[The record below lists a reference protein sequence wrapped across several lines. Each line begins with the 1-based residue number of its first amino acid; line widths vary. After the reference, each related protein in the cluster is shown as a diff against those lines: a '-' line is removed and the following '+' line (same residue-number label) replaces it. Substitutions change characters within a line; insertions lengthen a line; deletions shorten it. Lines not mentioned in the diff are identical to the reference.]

1 MNLLNILLPV
11 IIIQLILLSVALLD
25 LKKNERVNGP
35 KLMWVFII
43 IFINLLGP
51 VAYFVF
57 GRRNN

>member
-11 IIIQLILLSVALLD
+11 IIIQLILLSVALVD

>member
-1 MNLLNILLPV
+1 MNLFNIILPV
-11 IIIQLILLSVALLD
+11 IIIQLILMVVALVD
-25 LKKNERVNGP
+25 LKKSESVNGP

-51 VAYFVF
+51 VAYFIF